1 MRKLT
6 TSDRIKQIMSERNL
20 KQVDILEMS
29 KPFQKEFDI
38 KLGKSALSQY
48 VNGVQAPDDKKIF
61 LLSKTLNV
69 SEPWLMG
76 YDVDRERK
84 EISEREDKEEILD
97 LSEIATKTVAFDGHT
112 LDDNDA
118 ELIKSLLENMVKNKD

>member
-29 KPFQKEFDI
+29 KPFQKEFNI

-76 YDVDRERK
+76 YEVERERK
-84 EISEREDKEEILD
+84 EITEPTTQEETID
-97 LSEIATKTVAFDGHT
+97 LKDVLNRTVAFDGHT